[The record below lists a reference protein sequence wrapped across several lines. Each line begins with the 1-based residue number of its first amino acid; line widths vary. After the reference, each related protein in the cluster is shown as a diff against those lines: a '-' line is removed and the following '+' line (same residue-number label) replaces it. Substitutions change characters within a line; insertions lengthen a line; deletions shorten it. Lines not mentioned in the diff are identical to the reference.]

1 MDTNLYPFTA
11 YSLLRSTVGIVS
23 IDVESFPP
31 TAPHIT
37 PFQLTFQANKL
48 ATMAPKKSTKSK
60 AKTVTKAPTK
70 ADPLFPSK
78 PRSFNV
84 GGAIRPAGRD
94 LSRFVRWPKYVRI
107 QRQRAVLY
115 QRLKV
120 PPSINQFTKS
130 IGKNEAA
137 NVFKMLN
144 KYRPETTAAKKQ
156 RQRGDAA
163 AAAKGKGKTANVPYQ
178 LKFGLKH
185 VTTLVEEKKATI
197 VLIACDVDP
206 IELVLWLPALCRKM
220 EVPFLIV
227 KDKARLGALVHQKTA
242 AVVALTGVNK
252 EDEAQLKIFQNL
264 ALEKF
269 NKNADLVRKWGGG
282 IMGLKTQA
290 KLDKRAKALA
300 IEEAKKTASLKR

>member
-1 MDTNLYPFTA
+1 
-11 YSLLRSTVGIVS
+11 
-23 IDVESFPP
+23 
-31 TAPHIT
+31 
-37 PFQLTFQANKL
+37 
-48 ATMAPKKSTKSK
+48 MAPKKGSSK
-60 AKTVTKAPTK
+60 AKGKAPAKASSSK
-70 ADPLFPSK
+70 ADPLFPAK

-120 PPSINQFTKS
+120 PPAINQFTKAV
-130 IGKNEAA
+130 GKNEAA
-137 NVFKMLN
+137 NVFKLLD
-144 KYRPETTAAKKQ
+144 KYRPETPAAKKQ
-156 RQRGDAA
+156 RQRGAA
-163 AAAKGKGKTANVPYQ
+163 ADAAKGKGKTANVPHQ

-185 VTTLVEEKKATI
+185 VTTLVEEKKAQL

-227 KDKARLGALVHQKTA
+227 KDKARLGTLVHQKTS

-252 EDEAQLKIFQNL
+252 EDEATLQSLRDFGMDSY
-264 ALEKF
+264 

-290 KLDKRAKALA
+290 KLDKRAKAVA
-300 IEEAKKTASLKR
+300 AEEAKKAASLKR

>member
-1 MDTNLYPFTA
+1 
-11 YSLLRSTVGIVS
+11 
-23 IDVESFPP
+23 
-31 TAPHIT
+31 
-37 PFQLTFQANKL
+37 
-48 ATMAPKKSTKSK
+48 MAPKKSSKSK
-60 AKTVTKAPTK
+60 GTPVKKSATK
-70 ADPLFPSK
+70 ADPLFPAR

-120 PPSINQFTKS
+120 PPAINQFTKA
-130 IGKNEAA
+130 IGKNEAV
-137 NVFKMLN
+137 NVFKLLN
-144 KYRPETTAAKKQ
+144 KYRPETPAAKKQ
-156 RQRGDAA
+156 RQKEQAA
-163 AAAKGKGKTANVPYQ
+163 SEVKGKGKTANVPHQ

-185 VTTLVEEKKATI
+185 VTTLVEEKKASL

-227 KDKARLGALVHQKTA
+227 KDKARLGTLVHQKTS
-242 AVVALTGVNK
+242 AVIALTGVNK
-252 EDEAQLKIFQNL
+252 EDVAQLKIFQEL
-264 ALEKF
+264 GLEKF
-269 NKNADLVRKWGGG
+269 NKNTELMRKWGGG

-290 KLDKRAKALA
+290 KLDKRAKAVA
-300 IEEAKKTASLKR
+300 IEESKKQASLKH

>member
-1 MDTNLYPFTA
+1 
-11 YSLLRSTVGIVS
+11 
-23 IDVESFPP
+23 
-31 TAPHIT
+31 
-37 PFQLTFQANKL
+37 
-48 ATMAPKKSTKSK
+48 MAPKKSSKSK
-60 AKTVTKAPTK
+60 SKVPVKASSTPK
-70 ADPLFPSK
+70 ADPLFPSR

-120 PPSINQFTKS
+120 PPAVNQFTKA

-137 NVFKMLN
+137 GVFKLLN
-144 KYRPETTAAKKQ
+144 NYRPETAAAKKQ
-156 RQRGDAA
+156 RQRGAA
-163 AAAKGKGKTANVPYQ
+163 ADAAKGKGKTANVPYQ

-185 VTTLVEEKKATI
+185 VTTLVEEKKASL

-220 EVPFLIV
+220 EVPFMIV
-227 KDKARLGALVHQKTA
+227 KDKARLGTLVHQKTA

-252 EDEAQLKIFQNL
+252 EDQSQLKIFQDL
-264 ALEKF
+264 GLEKF
-269 NKNADLVRKWGGG
+269 NKNVDLMRKWGGG

-290 KLDKRAKALA
+290 KLDKRAKAVA
-300 IEEAKKTASLKR
+300 AEEAKKAASLKR